1 MEKDSKRNRKENIVI
16 SFAGKCNVLFLHR
29 KHCFVPY
36 VKKCKKP
43 LDENTILVYIYSYDS
58 DTEREVTMEYNSSL
72 PIYLQAA
79 NSIKQDIVTGKLSP
93 GARLPSVRDLA
104 VEYTINPNTVSRVYK
119 ELEMEGVC
127 FTRRGM
133 GTFVTEDPE
142 RVQQLKEEMAGALI
156 REFLE
161 GMEQLGF
168 SRAQAIGFLEKEQS
182 E

>member
-1 MEKDSKRNRKENIVI
+1 
-16 SFAGKCNVLFLHR
+16 
-29 KHCFVPY
+29 
-36 VKKCKKP
+36 
-43 LDENTILVYIYSYDS
+43 
-58 DTEREVTMEYNSSL
+58 MEYNSSL

-127 FTRRGM
+127 FTRSGI

-142 RVQQLKEEMAGALI
+142 RVQKLKEEMAGALI

-168 SRAQAIGFLEKEQS
+168 SRAQAIGLLEKEQS

>member
-1 MEKDSKRNRKENIVI
+1 MDSGLNKENI
-16 SFAGKCNVLFLHR
+16 
-29 KHCFVPY
+29 
-36 VKKCKKP
+36 P
-43 LDENTILVYIYSYDS
+43 LYMRVYEYYKDLI
-58 DTEREVTMEYNSSL
+58 TE
-72 PIYLQAA
+72 
-79 NSIKQDIVTGKLSP
+79 GKLSP

>member
-1 MEKDSKRNRKENIVI
+1 
-16 SFAGKCNVLFLHR
+16 
-29 KHCFVPY
+29 
-36 VKKCKKP
+36 
-43 LDENTILVYIYSYDS
+43 
-58 DTEREVTMEYNSSL
+58 MEYNPAL
-72 PIYLQAA
+72 PIYLQVA
-79 NSIKQDIVTGKLSP
+79 NSIKRDIVTGRLEL

-168 SRAQAIGFLEKEQS
+168 SRAQAIGLLEKEQS

>member
-1 MEKDSKRNRKENIVI
+1 M
-16 SFAGKCNVLFLHR
+16 FFFLHR
-29 KHCFVPY
+29 KHGFVPY
-36 VKKCKKP
+36 VKKCKKT
-43 LDENTILVYIYSYDS
+43 LDENTNLGYSYNYDS

-168 SRAQAIGFLEKEQS
+168 SRAQAIGLLEKEQS

>member
-1 MEKDSKRNRKENIVI
+1 
-16 SFAGKCNVLFLHR
+16 
-29 KHCFVPY
+29 
-36 VKKCKKP
+36 
-43 LDENTILVYIYSYDS
+43 
-58 DTEREVTMEYNSSL
+58 MEYNSSL

-93 GARLPSVRDLA
+93 GAKLPSVRDLA
-104 VEYTINPNTVSRVYK
+104 VEYTINSNTVSRVYK
-119 ELEMEGVC
+119 ELEMEDVC

-168 SRAQAIGFLEKEQS
+168 SRAQAIGLLEKEQS

>member
-1 MEKDSKRNRKENIVI
+1 
-16 SFAGKCNVLFLHR
+16 
-29 KHCFVPY
+29 
-36 VKKCKKP
+36 
-43 LDENTILVYIYSYDS
+43 
-58 DTEREVTMEYNSSL
+58 MEYNSSL

-142 RVQQLKEEMAGALI
+142 RVQQL
-156 REFLE
+156 
-161 GMEQLGF
+161 
-168 SRAQAIGFLEKEQS
+168 
-182 E
+182 

>member
-1 MEKDSKRNRKENIVI
+1 
-16 SFAGKCNVLFLHR
+16 
-29 KHCFVPY
+29 
-36 VKKCKKP
+36 
-43 LDENTILVYIYSYDS
+43 
-58 DTEREVTMEYNSSL
+58 MEYNSSL

-93 GARLPSVRDLA
+93 GARRPTVRDLA

-133 GTFVTEDPE
+133 GTFVTEDPK

-168 SRAQAIGFLEKEQS
+168 SRAQAIGLLEKEQS

>member
-1 MEKDSKRNRKENIVI
+1 
-16 SFAGKCNVLFLHR
+16 
-29 KHCFVPY
+29 
-36 VKKCKKP
+36 
-43 LDENTILVYIYSYDS
+43 
-58 DTEREVTMEYNSSL
+58 MEYNSSL

-119 ELEMEGVC
+119 ELEMKGVC

-142 RVQQLKEEMAGALI
+142 RVHQLKEVMAGALI
-156 REFLE
+156 REFLD

-168 SRAQAIGFLEKEQS
+168 SRAQAIGLLEKEQS

>member
-1 MEKDSKRNRKENIVI
+1 
-16 SFAGKCNVLFLHR
+16 
-29 KHCFVPY
+29 
-36 VKKCKKP
+36 
-43 LDENTILVYIYSYDS
+43 
-58 DTEREVTMEYNSSL
+58 MEYNSSL

-133 GTFVTEDPE
+133 GT
-142 RVQQLKEEMAGALI
+142 GALI

-168 SRAQAIGFLEKEQS
+168 SRAQAIGLLEKEQS

>member
-1 MEKDSKRNRKENIVI
+1 
-16 SFAGKCNVLFLHR
+16 
-29 KHCFVPY
+29 
-36 VKKCKKP
+36 
-43 LDENTILVYIYSYDS
+43 
-58 DTEREVTMEYNSSL
+58 MEYNPAL
-72 PIYLQAA
+72 PIYLQVA
-79 NSIKQDIVTGKLSP
+79 NSIKRDIVTGRLEL

-142 RVQQLKEEMAGALI
+142 RVQQLKEEMAGTLI

-168 SRAQAIGFLEKEQS
+168 SRAQEIGLLEKEQS

>member
-1 MEKDSKRNRKENIVI
+1 
-16 SFAGKCNVLFLHR
+16 
-29 KHCFVPY
+29 
-36 VKKCKKP
+36 
-43 LDENTILVYIYSYDS
+43 
-58 DTEREVTMEYNSSL
+58 MEYNSSL

-104 VEYTINPNTVSRVYK
+104 VEYTINPN
-119 ELEMEGVC
+119 
-127 FTRRGM
+127 
-133 GTFVTEDPE
+133 PE